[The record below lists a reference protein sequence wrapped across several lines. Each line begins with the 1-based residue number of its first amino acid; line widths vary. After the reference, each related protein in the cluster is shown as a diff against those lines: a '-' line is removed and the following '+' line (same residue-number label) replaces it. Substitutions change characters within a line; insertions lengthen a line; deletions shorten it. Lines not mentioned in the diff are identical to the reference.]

1 MKLSTLARAVALTA
15 TVSTAAFAS
24 PKYNLEFVDAF
35 GTGCPDPSVISVEK
49 GADGNF
55 FINADFDKNA
65 GPDAFS
71 AATDGSKALART
83 DCTIKY
89 NIRLN
94 RGYKMRSA
102 SFSADGEYSLEPDSG
117 RAFFS
122 IRQNVPGVSNPQFS
136 TVSYSV
142 RNGDLLDDV
151 WQLTGNFQGLSG
163 SVNRCGATIPIE
175 VQIRGTARRGRNAA
189 DDTFIAVFNG
199 EGDTTAQRG
208 YRRLYCFPIIVPC

>member
-1 MKLSTLARAVALTA
+1 MKLSTFASAVAM
-15 TVSTAAFAS
+15 TAAMSTSAFAN
-24 PKYNLEFVDAF
+24 YNLEFVDAF

-71 AATDGSKALART
+71 AATDGVSALGRT

-89 NIRLN
+89 NIKLN
-94 RGYKMRSA
+94 RGFKLSSA

-142 RNGDLLDDV
+142 RNGDPLDDV
-151 WQLTGNFQGLSG
+151 WQLTGNFQGVSG

-189 DDTFIAVFNG
+189 DDTFIAIFNG
-199 EGDTTAQRG
+199 EGDANARRG
-208 YRRLYCFPIIVPC
+208 FRRLFCFPIIIPC